1 MSPGQKMVEN
11 IRPTLGLSPV
21 AAQQG
26 HGFEL
31 QSGRSIRHAP
41 QQFLAGRWLY
51 ANEGLGANTL

>member
-1 MSPGQKMVEN
+1 MVEN